1 MLQLQWKEEAQAT
14 EQKIQTRHIDISHDL
29 LLGKGKYAEL

>member
-1 MLQLQWKEEAQAT
+1 MVSYNEKKKPSYRT
-14 EQKIQTRHIDISHDL
+14 KNQTRHIDISHDL